1 MSSIKTVPT
10 LQDLYFLQLCQEVSV
25 PVEVHLVN
33 FRVVV
38 LNLGMGMVN
47 EDSEVGQAA
56 LHREYLG
63 KAADV
68 VANAVHQTLY
78 T

>member
-1 MSSIKTVPT
+1 MFVCFF
-10 LQDLYFLQLCQEVSV
+10 YLCQEVRV
-25 PVEVHLVN
+25 PVEVHFVN

-47 EDSEVGQAA
+47 EDSEVGQAT
-56 LHREYLG
+56 LHREHLG

-68 VANAVHQTLY
+68 FANAVHQTLHI
-78 T
+78 